1 MMLKP
6 ILIAGCAILL
16 TGTANAQAPQ
26 KAQTQTQSQQKAAP
40 AAAPAQ
46 SGPPAS
52 ALAAAKEYLQIK
64 RVFTFYEG
72 IVVGTI
78 QNVKNSLTQSN
89 LMLQRDIN
97 EISLKLAS
105 DLKGREAE
113 IIDGMAVIYA
123 NDFTEQELRDLIAFY
138 KTPLGKKSIEQ
149 DPKSVDASL
158 NYLKNWG
165 DDFSVEVNSRFAEE
179 LKKRGKEL

>member
-1 MMLKP
+1 MLKT
-6 ILIAGCAILL
+6 ILIAGCAVLL
-16 TGTANAQAPQ
+16 TGAANAQAPQ
-26 KAQTQTQSQQKAAP
+26 KAQTQSQQKAAP
-40 AAAPAQ
+40 AASTQKTP
-46 SGPPAS
+46 SAS
-52 ALAAAKEYLQIK
+52 ALAAAKEYLEIK
-64 RVFTFYEG
+64 RVSNFYDG

-97 EISLKLAS
+97 EIALKLAS
-105 DLKGREAE
+105 DLRGRESE
-113 IIDGMAVIYA
+113 LLDGMAVVYA

-149 DPKSVDASL
+149 DPKSVETSL
-158 NYLKNWG
+158 NFLRNWG